1 MLRKRRVKMIT
12 NKNEFIEEISKKRN
26 EIDFSFD
33 EISNLLEKLISI
45 AHESKFHNNEIGQI
59 ERTIKGYITGIK
71 MKQNR
76 ISTIYQ
82 LIR

>member
-1 MLRKRRVKMIT
+1 MIT
-12 NKNEFIEEISKKRN
+12 NRNELIEEISEKRN

-33 EISNLLEKLISI
+33 EISNLLERLISI
-45 AHESKFHNNEIGQI
+45 AHESNFHNNEIGQI